1 MLLLLALLVSSSRL
15 RILLADSLTPA
26 HLYLHCAQHRC
37 DSETRLQRQ
46 ISMAVKDGYFLV
58 GIAKVQ
64 PTPFPLHA
72 PPCASEV
79 GGYFNVCV
87 WCLSSSFCWSCFDVC
102 CICLVAL
109 RNTWSAV
116 RLTED
121 HRPGEDKEAGW
132 WRAKLCQAWIL
143 MDVIWVN
150 MI

>member
-37 DSETRLQRQ
+37 DSETRLPAANLHGSEGR
-46 ISMAVKDGYFLV
+46 ILSGGDSKGAANSFSL
-58 GIAKVQ
+58 
-64 PTPFPLHA
+64 TRSPF
-72 PPCASEV
+72 

-143 MDVIWVN
+143 MDMIWVN